1 MASDL
6 ATLKANAAEL
16 TEAERADLALALI
29 ESLDDPIED
38 PGEVKKAWA
47 IEIQRRVA
55 EIDAGVAELIPGDQ
69 VFAEIRKKLRA

>member
-1 MASDL
+1 MPHDL

-16 TEAERADLALALI
+16 TEAERAELALTLI
-29 ESLDDPIED
+29 ESLDKPVED
-38 PGEVKKAWA
+38 LGEVKKAWA

-55 EIDAGVAELIPGDQ
+55 EIDVGVAELIPGDR